1 MPTAFENNVF
11 HSSSSGKL
19 IAMLVDHVSDPFFAG
34 LARRIDRRARGLGY
48 KLVFGST
55 ENDISFM
62 PKLISVFN
70 NMNVAGYIIAPPQ
83 GLGPDLKKLAGRGSP
98 VVLFDRLSPDP
109 GSYSVL
115 ADNFRGAYDAVAH
128 LAQTGRRQIA
138 LVTVHSNQKRVA
150 DRRKG
155 YEAAMEN
162 HLLEGMVI
170 ELSAAASLDQIRL
183 AIQTLL
189 RENKKLDALI
199 FADSSL
205 GFTILGILRQS
216 KKNIPDQLAV
226 IGFDDN
232 ENFQFFAPAITA
244 VVQPLDEMVENIF
257 QCISGHMREKTQRH
271 SPIILP
277 TRLVI
282 RSSTLKKVVST
293 LAGAGDR

>member
-1 MPTAFENNVF
+1 MPSISENNA
-11 HSSSSGKL
+11 SGPGKL

-34 LARRIDRRARGLGY
+34 FARRIDRRARSLGY

-83 GLGPDLKKLAGRGSP
+83 GVEPDLKKLIHRGSP
-98 VVLFDRLSPDP
+98 VVLFDRFATDP
-109 GSYSVL
+109 GPYSIL

-128 LAQTGRRQIA
+128 LVQTGRRHIA
-138 LVTVHSNQKRVA
+138 LVTVTSGQKRIA

-155 YEAAMEN
+155 YEAAL
-162 HLLEGMVI
+162 HSHSLPATVI
-170 ELSAAASLDQIRL
+170 ELSPAASIAEVTTVL
-183 AIQTLL
+183 QTLL
-189 RENKKLDALI
+189 RENKKLDGLL

-205 GFTILGILRQS
+205 GLTILGILRQH
-216 KKNIPDQLAV
+216 KKSIPDSLAV

-244 VVQPLDEMVENIF
+244 IVQPLDEIVENIF
-257 QCISGHMREKTQRH
+257 HCISGHPREKTAAKRKA
-271 SPIILP
+271 PIVLP
-277 TRLVI
+277 TRMVT
-282 RSSTLKKVVST
+282 RSSTQKTKVVFPLT
-293 LAGAGDR
+293 ATGNQ